1 MDDGGVISSMAIA
14 EDLEGLE
21 KQYRKEPSS
30 VILWDT
36 YERPAWKVTFVSS
49 YFLKK
54 CVYIDIEVI

>member
-1 MDDGGVISSMAIA
+1 MDDGGVISSMTIA

-49 YFLKK
+49 YSI
-54 CVYIDIEVI
+54 VYVIV